1 MYQVLREDSKKCSKF
16 RSTLFLKA
24 LGDYS
29 TNEKSRDPVILE
41 YILKYSRSLQNKM
54 SLWLIWQSSFFC
66 W

>member
-54 SLWLIWQSSFFC
+54 SL
-66 W
+66 